1 MMMMMMLMLM
11 IMMITLMKKKKMMMM
26 RRPSSLR
33 VRAEPKHLP
42 YIYIYTYMCIYV
54 CVYIYVCVCIYVYIY
69 IHTYK
74 SQWKWRP
81 IKSPMKSK
89 SRSIQQPPHWIQ
101 VLPRSLT
108 WHCPCRPDLREKRG
122 CKSQPR
128 APGAMR
134 CHENYQKLRI
144 ETFVSYIFLHIPIQ
158 ILSF

>member
-11 IMMITLMKKKKMMMM
+11 IMMITLMKKKMMMM

-42 YIYIYTYMCIYV
+42 YIYIYIHTCVYMY
-54 CVYIYVCVCIYVYIY
+54 VYIYMCVCICIY